1 MHRGFRLLQFVF
13 LLIAGMY
20 SQHGWA
26 ESCGGSVGQMTINV
40 PNINYLPT
48 LRTNTQMSNALA
60 DNGSGIHFVCDL
72 QLPSAR
78 LETHRV
84 STARHHRFA
93 ADN

>member
-40 PNINYLPT
+40 PNIRYLPT
-48 LRTNTQMSNALA
+48 LRADTQMTNAMA
-60 DNGSGIHFVCDL
+60 DNGGGIHFVCDL
-72 QLPSAR
+72 
-78 LETHRV
+78 T
-84 STARHHRFA
+84 A
-93 ADN
+93 ADRGAGNASCINSAPPPVRHG